1 MTQPTITATDALL
14 RADDDICNALSNI
27 SLSTDKKQRAI
38 DFLMDIFKGQAKKD
52 ESGTDTQTVCMEVAQ
67 AQRFV
72 ADEAEQTIGS
82 PLE

>member
-1 MTQPTITATDALL
+1 MG
-14 RADDDICNALSNI
+14 
-27 SLSTDKKQRAI
+27 
-38 DFLMDIFKGQAKKD
+38 IFKGQAKKD